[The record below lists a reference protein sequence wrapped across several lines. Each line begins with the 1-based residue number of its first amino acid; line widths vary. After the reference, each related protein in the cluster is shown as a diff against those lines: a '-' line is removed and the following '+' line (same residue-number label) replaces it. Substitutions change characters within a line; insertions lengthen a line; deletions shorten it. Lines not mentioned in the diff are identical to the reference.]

1 MPDTPVSSLP
11 TIEKRAFRD
20 TLGRMP
26 TGVTVI
32 TTCDDSG
39 FRAGATV
46 GSFTSLSLDP
56 PLVQFSLDK
65 SAKCHPQFLSCSHF
79 SVNILAEDQAELSNI
94 FASKDDRPW
103 DDLPLLDGEYS
114 GAPLL
119 DGCVAY
125 FECTHEATYPGGD
138 HDIFVGRVLKMWAA
152 GLDRRPMLFFGGA
165 YRRLDMDI
173 IS

>member
-1 MPDTPVSSLP
+1 MSDKPVTELP

-26 TGVTVI
+26 TGVTII
-32 TTCDDSG
+32 TTCDETG

-56 PLVQFSLDK
+56 PLVLFSLDK

-79 SVNILAEDQAELSNI
+79 SVNILAEDQTDLSGI

-103 DDLPLLDGEYS
+103 DELPLMDGEHS
-114 GAPLL
+114 AAPLL

-125 FECTHEATYPGGD
+125 IECAHEATYPGGD
-138 HDIFVGRVLKMWAA
+138 HDIFVGRVLKLWNA

-165 YRRLDMDI
+165 YRRLDMDV